1 MFSLSKNVVSHHR
14 QRFRPRTLETLMY
27 LKCNRRF
34 WDVDAVQ
41 EALDFHLPDDGDY
54 HDVGGL
60 GVGDD
65 KIINHAGD
73 IDGVAGPEMADDA
86 LDISLFYE
94 QDESH

>member
-1 MFSLSKNVVSHHR
+1 
-14 QRFRPRTLETLMY
+14 MY

-41 EALDFHLPDDGDY
+41 EALDSLLSDDG
-54 HDVGGL
+54 V

-65 KIINHAGD
+65 NIINHAGD

-94 QDESH
+94 QDESHWLFVLPWSVHAVS